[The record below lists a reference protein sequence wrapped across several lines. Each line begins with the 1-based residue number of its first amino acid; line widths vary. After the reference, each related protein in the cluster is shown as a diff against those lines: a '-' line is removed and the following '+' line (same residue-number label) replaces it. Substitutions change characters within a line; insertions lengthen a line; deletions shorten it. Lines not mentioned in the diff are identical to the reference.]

1 PSYNS
6 IFSQKIKP
14 KEDKFDPSSPFLLVN
29 KKQELEEYEQDNEDD
44 NDDDYDY
51 ENYDLK
57 PINFITILGGIFI
70 IGAFGVA
77 ATLASVIKYPVS
89 VQAEAQIRPQGKLKI
104 VQSSAEGRIKEILV
118 KENQYIQT
126 EDKIAILEDDRLQIQ
141 KSQLQN
147 KIEQFQAELKQIKS
161 KLDRH
166 KIALEIEN
174 IKNER
179 TIDTLEAELDEIIR
193 NHQEKSI
200 TVETQVEEAHADLIS
215 AQEELQRA
223 ELELQSAEAELK
235 FSEVALEAAIEK
247 RDVYEEISAEGVI
260 SEQRY
265 KETKLAFKQAEQDY
279 NVRQSRL
286 KVREKIIEQRKQNIN
301 ATKAR
306 LTRLKAHLNPTKAPI
321 KAQEHKIEREV
332 ARGKTTL
339 ITLKKEEDELKQE
352 IIRIKQQINHTK
364 KELQQIENLLGQ
376 TIIRSPLSGTLFNL
390 SLRNISQNVRIGDEI
405 AQIAPNDAS
414 LAIKGFVRNADISK
428 VKIGQKV
435 QMKISACPYPDY
447 GTLKGQVLKISP
459 DAISPNSKLTSSTS
473 KVSTGEKYYE
483 ITIRPSSNSFGHKE
497 KICDLQLGM
506 EGKADIISREE
517 TVMKFILRKARL
529 ITDL

>member
-1 PSYNS
+1 MPSYNS
-6 IFSQKIKP
+6 IFSQKFKP

-29 KKQELEEYEQDNEDD
+29 SEQELEEDNDDNED
-44 NDDDYDY
+44 DY
-51 ENYDLK
+51 ENYDLQ
-57 PINFITILGGIFI
+57 PINFITILGGLFI

-77 ATLASVIKYPVS
+77 VTLASVIKYPVS
-89 VQAEAQIRPQGKLKI
+89 VKAEAQIRPQGELKI

-118 KENQYIQT
+118 KENQSIQT
-126 EDKIAILEDDRLQIQ
+126 GDKIAILEDDRLQIQ

-166 KIALEIEN
+166 KIALEIEE
-174 IKNER
+174 IKIER
-179 TIDTLEAELDEIIR
+179 TIDTLKAELNEISR
-193 NHQEKSI
+193 NYQEKNI
-200 TVETQVEEAHADLIS
+200 TVATQVEEANADLIS

-223 ELELQSAEAELK
+223 KSERQSAQAELK
-235 FSEVALEAAIEK
+235 SSQLALNAAIFKRNQYEK
-247 RDVYEEISAEGVI
+247 ISAEGVI
-260 SEQRY
+260 S
-265 KETKLAFKQAEQDY
+265 KERFREAELAFKQGEQDY
-279 NVRQSRL
+279 NVKQSQL

-306 LTRLKAHLNPTKAPI
+306 LTRLKARLHPTQAPI
-321 KAQEHKIEREV
+321 NAQKQKIAQEV

-339 ITLKKEEDELKQE
+339 ITLKKEEDELQQQ
-352 IIRIKQQINHTK
+352 IIRIQQQINHTQK
-364 KELQQIENLLGQ
+364 DLQQIERSLAQ
-376 TIIRSPLSGTLFNL
+376 TIIRSPINGILFNL
-390 SLRNISQNVRIGDEI
+390 NLRNMSQNVRIGDEI
-405 AQIAPNDAS
+405 AQIAPDNAS
-414 LAIKGFVRNADISK
+414 LAIKGLARNADISK

-447 GTLKGQVLKISP
+447 GTLKGEVLKISP

-483 ITIRPSSNSFGHKE
+483 VTIKPSSKSFGQKE
-497 KICDLQLGM
+497 KICHLQLGM

-517 TVMKFILRKARL
+517 TVMTFILRKARL